1 MSSKKPKNARR
12 TRTKPR
18 PTLSLARPAPAA
30 RGAKRSKKLH
40 CRATTKGGQP
50 CSAPPLSGM
59 DRCIMHSGRAAELGS
74 KGGRR
79 RAVFNP
85 TNLEPFRAPQSAGDL
100 MRLVAATIVEV
111 RAAKI
116 DPRSANSIAYLGAS
130 FLKAVELVD
139 LDARL
144 KVLEGRRD
152 AAEQ

>member
-1 MSSKKPKNARR
+1 
-12 TRTKPR
+12 
-18 PTLSLARPAPAA
+18 
-30 RGAKRSKKLH
+30 
-40 CRATTKGGQP
+40 
-50 CSAPPLSGM
+50 
-59 DRCIMHSGRAAELGS
+59 
-74 KGGRR
+74 
-79 RAVFNP
+79 
-85 TNLEPFRAPQSAGDL
+85 

-152 AAEQ
+152 AAETAQ